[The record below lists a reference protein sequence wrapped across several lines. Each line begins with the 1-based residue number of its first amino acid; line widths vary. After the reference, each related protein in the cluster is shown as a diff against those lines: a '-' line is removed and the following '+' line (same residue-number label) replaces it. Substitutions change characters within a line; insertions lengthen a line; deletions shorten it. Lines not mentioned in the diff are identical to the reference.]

1 MKAEAMYV
9 PTRAAFGKLVSA
21 AEVVSVG
28 ASGIP
33 SPTPQHYW
41 ASVLFTR
48 LVVTAKSIQTL
59 TPTMG
64 PNTHVD
70 FSAVASIVRNL
81 AECYL
86 FFFFLCIDDVP
97 QDQKDARI
105 ILLNLHD
112 DGSRAK
118 LFAELGEE
126 ELDEETRALR
136 NVVRTDLET
145 RFAANPYL
153 AALPE
158 KRRRELLKGE
168 KTPFVQDDVIDRTEL
183 DKKGFRFFYRFLS
196 NHTHTGPVAFY
207 RMSEHGRGAGF
218 RNEKDTFYM
227 ASALDFAA
235 MLMTRAIRDM
245 SGLFP
250 EAEEKGRKARSNQIR
265 KPGTKG
271 FSRRR

>member
-1 MKAEAMYV
+1 MDAEAMYRSA
-9 PTRAAFGKLVSA
+9 RAAFGKLVSTA
-21 AEVVSVG
+21 DIVSVG
-28 ASGIP
+28 ASGIS

-48 LVVTAKSIQTL
+48 LVVTAKSIQVL
-59 TPTMG
+59 TPTLG

-81 AECYL
+81 TECYL

-126 ELDEETRALR
+126 ELDDETRALR
-136 NVVRTDLET
+136 IVVRTDLET
-145 RFAANPYL
+145 KFAANSYL

-158 KRRRELLKGE
+158 KRQRELLRGE
-168 KTPFVQDDVIDRTEL
+168 KTPFVQDDVIDRTDL
-183 DKKGFRFFYRFLS
+183 DKKNFRFLYRFLS

-207 RMSEHGRGAGF
+207 RMGEHGRGAGY

-227 ASALDFAA
+227 TSALEFAA
-235 MLMTRAIRDM
+235 TLLTPAIRDM

-250 EAEEKGRKARSNQIR
+250 EAEERGRKARSADIR
-265 KPGTKG
+265 KPARANV
-271 FSRRR
+271 RRRG

>member
-1 MKAEAMYV
+1 MDAEAMYG
-9 PTRAAFGKLVSA
+9 PARAAFGKLVSTA
-21 AEVVSVG
+21 DIVSVG
-28 ASGIP
+28 ASGIS

-48 LVVTAKSIQTL
+48 LVVTAKSIQVL
-59 TPTMG
+59 TPALG

-126 ELDEETRALR
+126 ELDDETRALR
-136 NVVRTDLET
+136 IVVRTDLET
-145 RFAANPYL
+145 KFAANSYL

-158 KRRRELLKGE
+158 KRQRELLRGE
-168 KTPFVQDDVIDRTEL
+168 KTPFVQDDVIDRTDL
-183 DKKGFRFFYRFLS
+183 DKKNFRFLYRFLS

-207 RMSEHGRGAGF
+207 RMGEHGRGAGY

-227 ASALDFAA
+227 ASALEFAA
-235 MLMTRAIRDM
+235 TLLTPAIRDM
-245 SGLFP
+245 SGLFS
-250 EAEEKGRKARSNQIR
+250 EAEERGRKARSADIR
-265 KPGTKG
+265 KPARANV
-271 FSRRR
+271 RRRG

>member
-1 MKAEAMYV
+1 MNAEAMYRSA
-9 PTRAAFGKLVSA
+9 RADFGKLVSA
-21 AEVVSVG
+21 AEILSVG
-28 ASGIP
+28 ASGIS
-33 SPTPQHYW
+33 SPTAQHYW

-48 LVVTAKSIQTL
+48 LVVTAKSIQVL
-59 TPTMG
+59 TPTLG

-118 LFAELGEE
+118 LFAELGEK

-145 RFAANPYL
+145 KFAANTYL

-158 KRRRELLKGE
+158 KRQRELLKGE
-168 KTPFVQDDVIDRTEL
+168 KTPFVQDDVIDRTDL
-183 DKKGFRFFYRFLS
+183 GKKDFRFFYRFLS

-207 RMSEHGRGAGF
+207 RMSEHGRGSGF

-227 ASALDFAA
+227 ASALEFAA
-235 MLMTRAIRDM
+235 TLMTRAIRDM

-250 EAEEKGRKARSNQIR
+250 GAVERGRKMRSTEIR
-265 KPGTKG
+265 KPAKANV
-271 FSRRR
+271 RQR